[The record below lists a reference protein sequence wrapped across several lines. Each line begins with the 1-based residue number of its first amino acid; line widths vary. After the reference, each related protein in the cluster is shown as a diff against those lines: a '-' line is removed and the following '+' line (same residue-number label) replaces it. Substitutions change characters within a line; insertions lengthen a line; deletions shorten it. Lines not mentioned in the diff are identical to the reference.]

1 MTSQEQVF
9 DPNKLTKLIAKHWTE
24 FIDTRKLLNFIKFN
38 IENKLKINNP
48 KIQTLTVSYCE
59 IKPQGISVWI
69 SYNIINSSDAVNF
82 TDEILLKKDGNIEI
96 IKSDY
101 I

>member
-69 SYNIINSSDAVNF
+69 SYNIMNSSDAVNF
-82 TDEILLKKDGNIEI
+82 TDEILLRKDGNIEI